1 MFGLSL
7 GKLAA
12 LIIVIFAVWMAFRWL
27 QRAHQIREAGTRRD
41 RVATSL
47 SAEQTVRCA
56 SCGVFI
62 VARTASD
69 CGRVG
74 CPFAKAGAGT
84 R

>member
-12 LIIVIFAVWMAFRWL
+12 LIVVIFAVWMVFRWL
-27 QRAHQIREAGTRRD
+27 KRADRIAATDTRRS
-41 RVATSL
+41 RAGAI

-62 VARTASD
+62 VTRTAGD
-69 CGRVG
+69 CGRAG
-74 CPFAKAGAGT
+74 CPFAKVGAGA

>member
-7 GKLAA
+7 GKIAA
-12 LIIVIFAVWMAFRWL
+12 LIVVIFGVWMVFRWL
-27 QRAHQIREAGTRRD
+27 QRANRIAEADSRRS
-41 RVATSL
+41 RVGSI

-62 VARTASD
+62 VARTAGD
-69 CGRVG
+69 CGRAG
-74 CPFAKAGAGT
+74 CLYAKAGAAS

>member
-7 GKLAA
+7 GKIAA
-12 LIIVIFAVWMAFRWL
+12 LIIVIFAVWMVYRWL
-27 QRAHQIREAGTRRD
+27 QRANRITDKDTRRS
-41 RVATSL
+41 RVGSI

-62 VARTASD
+62 VARTAGD
-69 CGRVG
+69 CGRAG
-74 CPFAKAGAGT
+74 CPFARVAA

>member
-27 QRAHQIREAGTRRD
+27 QRAHQIRETGTTRD
-41 RVATSL
+41 RVASL

-62 VARTASD
+62 VARTAGD
-69 CGRVG
+69 CGRGG

>member
-41 RVATSL
+41 RVAAL
-47 SAEQTVRCA
+47 GAEQTVRCA

-62 VARTASD
+62 VARTAGD
-69 CGRVG
+69 CGRAG